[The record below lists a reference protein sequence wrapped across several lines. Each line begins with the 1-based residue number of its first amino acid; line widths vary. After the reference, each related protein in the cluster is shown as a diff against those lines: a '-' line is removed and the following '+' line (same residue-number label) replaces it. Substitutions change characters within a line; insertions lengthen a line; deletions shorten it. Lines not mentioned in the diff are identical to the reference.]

1 MSIRRILPVL
11 CALLLTCAF
20 ASAETAVPELQGE
33 WLMIGVEG
41 PDADDVA
48 FAIDDFVL
56 TLTGDE
62 LTMAYGDSTQTT
74 TYKVVGNTLV
84 FNGVADPF
92 ELQGDTL
99 RLVEN
104 GTTMIFTRM
113 HGPKLQGEWVMTGVE
128 GPNAAEFNFAV
139 GKFVLTL
146 TENELTMAYGDSVET
161 TSYSVMDNA
170 IVFNGV
176 TDTYVLEGDTLRL
189 VEDGNTLIFT
199 RIIAKEQAADSAALI
214 GRWVLVGAGN
224 EETVLPEGYTASII
238 ITEDT
243 LTSTYVLDGEEKS
256 VSAPYILEGNM
267 ILSEVSEMTW
277 MLEGDVLTLT
287 EYGICLQFVRA
298 E

>member
-1 MSIRRILPVL
+1 MSIRKILPVL
-11 CALLLTCAF
+11 CMLLLTCVF
-20 ASAETAVPELQGE
+20 AAAETAVPELQGE

-41 PDADDVA
+41 PDAEDVA
-48 FAIDDFVL
+48 FAIDGFVL
-56 TLTGDE
+56 TLSGDE

-74 TYKVVGNTLV
+74 TYKVVGNTIV

-113 HGPKLQGEWVMTGVE
+113 PRPELQGEWVMTGVE

-139 GKFVLTL
+139 GEFVLTL

-256 VSAPYILEGNM
+256 VSAPYMLEGNM

>member
-1 MSIRRILPVL
+1 MSTRKILLVL
-11 CALLLTCAF
+11 CALLLTCVF
-20 ASAETAVPELQGE
+20 AAAETAVPELQGE
-33 WLMIGVEG
+33 WMMIGVEG
-41 PDADDVA
+41 PDAGDLE
-48 FAIDDFVL
+48 FAVGGFML

-62 LTMAYGDSTQTT
+62 LTMAYGDSEQTT
-74 TYKVVGNTLV
+74 TYKVVGDAIV
-84 FNGVADPF
+84 FNGVSDPF

-113 HGPKLQGEWVMTGVE
+113 SKSELQGEWVMTGAE

-161 TSYSVMDNA
+161 TSYSVMDNT

-199 RIIAKEQAADSAALI
+199 RIIAKEQSADGTALI
-214 GRWVLVGAGN
+214 GRWVLVGAGD

-238 ITEDT
+238 ITEDM
-243 LTSTYVLDGEEKS
+243 LISTYVLDGEEKS
-256 VSAPYILEGNM
+256 VSAPYTLEGNM

-287 EYGICLQFVRA
+287 EYGLCLQFVRA
-298 E
+298 K